1 MKLDMLKESAL
12 DKWHVVIQMPGDE
25 PEEVFDLDTRGQVY
39 SLIRHA
45 RQLRFDDDQITIS
58 RTLAANYGFEGE

>member
-1 MKLDMLKESAL
+1 MKLEMLKESTL

-45 RQLRFDDDQITIS
+45 RQLRFPDTTIAIN
-58 RTLAANYGFEGE
+58 RTLVANYSFEGE